1 MLFELR
7 DRINQ
12 KDEQVDD
19 NEEKLTRMEKEISE
33 LENVTGL
40 KA

>member
-19 NEEKLTRMEKEISE
+19 NEEKLARMEKEISK
-33 LENVTGL
+33 LETVTGL